1 MFSKCH
7 DKINWEIIGS
17 LVQTFLWHF
26 VWNQHV
32 SEPVENVL
40 QTPLSKT
47 LKTIEHRHIWNMQW
61 KSAENILKTV
71 AKILGFKTF
80 ERLVNNVSMTVPKT
94 FPTKTHKKVSK
105 LKTCNLLGS
114 QLRQLFVVG
123 MLDAHRT
130 IVEVIICFLIN
141 FYPSLICS
149 NFPARLPVAS
159 SNVVPPG
166 GQTTTTWVC
175 IISAAPA
182 FPTGARMLMPT
193 TSPGQSHRSLKVKL
207 RSWPQ
212 TAFLRRWV
220 NMY

>member
-1 MFSKCH
+1 MTKLIGKSLEALCKRFYDTLSQ
-7 DKINWEIIGS
+7 INMY
-17 LVQTFLWHF
+17 
-26 VWNQHV
+26 
-32 SEPVENVL
+32 P
-40 QTPLSKT
+40 
-47 LKTIEHRHIWNMQW
+47 
-61 KSAENILKTV
+61 
-71 AKILGFKTF
+71 KILGFKTF

-94 FPTKTHKKVSK
+94 FPAKSHKKVSK
-105 LKTCNLLGS
+105 FKTCNLLGS

-130 IVEVIICFLIN
+130 IVEMIICFLIY

-207 RSWPQ
+207 PSWPQ